1 MRIIGV
7 DPGLIH
13 TGVGVIDKGDDQGS
27 AGRGVSLVHVELLQP
42 PRGELSA
49 RLLFIHERLVDLITR
64 FQAVEMAVEDQFFGR
79 NVQTAFKTGQA
90 RGAAVLAAAKCRIP
104 VRLFPPAR
112 VKLAI
117 TGNGRAGKEQVRFMV
132 TRILQLASAP
142 ESLDCTDALAV
153 ALTRAFSPAEKKP
166 T

>member
-13 TGVGVIDKGDDQGS
+13 TGVGIIEKGNDRKRS
-27 AGRGVSLVHVELLQP
+27 GRDLDLVHIELLKL

-49 RLLFIHERLVDLITR
+49 RLLFLYERLIDLIICFHAR
-64 FQAVEMAVEDQFFGR
+64 EMAVEDQFFGR

-117 TGNGRAGKEQVRFMV
+117 TGNGRASKEQVRFMV
-132 TRILQLASAP
+132 GRILDLTSAP
-142 ESLDCTDALAV
+142 ASLDCTDALAV
-153 ALTRAFSPAEKKP
+153 ALARAFSPDVQEP
-166 T
+166 S